1 MARWESGAL
10 RVETRSH
17 STGAGARSMISAVTT
32 ASLEAPPS
40 SGLFSARAELR
51 GAIGAGVLLGAGWLL
66 GFFSEG
72 AWASAPVYASLAIG
86 MLYGGRAALDALR
99 SGAFNIDVLMVLG
112 AVFAAAVGHP
122 DEGALLLFLFVLAG
136 ALEELAMQRTE
147 REVRALSALIPTQAI
162 VLRGGEWIEVEPES
176 LAVGE
181 RVKVRPGERVP
192 ADARVV
198 AGATSMDQA
207 TLTGESVPRE
217 VGVGEAIYA
226 GTINVENPI
235 EAEVERAA
243 SESSVQKIL
252 RLVLS
257 AREQREPVQRVID
270 RISQP
275 YAIGVT
281 VVSVLVAFGWML
293 LLERGWRDATYT
305 AITFLIVCSPCALVI
320 ATPTATLAAIAR
332 GARSGVLFKG
342 GQSIERLA
350 RVRAVCFDK
359 TGTLT
364 VGRPRLEAVM
374 PVGWSD
380 PDALLSIASALEQE
394 STHPIAA
401 AVRDGAIARGIQPA
415 ALETVTHEAGRGMA
429 GVAARDGGRVRVR
442 LGSYPHTE
450 EIIPVCLRAHTR
462 ETLEQIRSHGRI
474 GIVVAG
480 EGTEGVERTSA
491 PEHAGGGVGGAAVLV
506 LRDTVRPGARA
517 LVDRLHTLG
526 IRPVKMLTGDNRT
539 TAAFVAKELGL
550 DEFEA
555 ELMPADK
562 LRLVREVKDRLARE
576 GSRGRVGGVAVIG
589 DGVNDAPALAAA
601 DVAVAIGSI
610 GSDAALES
618 ADIVLLNDD
627 LSAVGWAM
635 DLARRARRT
644 VTVNLC
650 FALGV
655 IAIMGVWT
663 LVGSVIGRRVP
674 LGVGVLAH
682 EGGTLLVVANSLRL
696 LLGPAFRASGTER
709 AAPEGA
715 EILRPEPATTA

>member
-1 MARWESGAL
+1 M
-10 RVETRSH
+10 
-17 STGAGARSMISAVTT
+17 SMISSVTT
-32 ASLEAPPS
+32 ASLEAPAPS
-40 SGLFSARAELR
+40 GIFSPRAELR
-51 GAIGAGVLLGAGWLL
+51 GAVIAGALLGTGWLL
-66 GFFSEG
+66 GLTTDA
-72 AWASAPVYASLAIG
+72 AWADAPVWASLAIG
-86 MLYGGRAALDALR
+86 LLYGGKAAGEALR
-99 SGAFNIDVLMVLG
+99 GGAFNIDVLMVLG
-112 AVFAAAVGHP
+112 AVFAAVVGHP

-136 ALEELAMQRTE
+136 ALEELAMMRTE

-162 VLRGGEWIEVEPES
+162 VQRGGEWVEASPES
-176 LAVGE
+176 LRVGE
-181 RVKVRPGERVP
+181 RVKVRPGESVP
-192 ADARVV
+192 ADARV
-198 AGATSMDQA
+198 AQGATSMDQA

-217 VGVGEAIYA
+217 VGPGDPIYA

-235 EAEVERAA
+235 EAIVERAA

-252 RLVLS
+252 NLVLS

-281 VVSVLVAFGWML
+281 VVSVVVAIVWML
-293 LLERGWRDATYT
+293 ALGRDWRESAYT

-332 GARSGVLFKG
+332 GAKSGVLFKG

-364 VGRPRLEAVM
+364 VGRPRLEAVV

-380 PDALLSIASALEQE
+380 GDALLAIASALEQE
-394 STHPIAA
+394 STHPIAT
-401 AVRDGAIARGIQPA
+401 AVRDGAAARGIPSA
-415 ALETVTHEAGRGMA
+415 ALQSITHEAGRGMA
-429 GVAARDGGRVRVR
+429 GVVGDGVGGGVGSAHGGVRVR

-480 EGTEGVERTSA
+480 EGTAGVEGTNA
-491 PEHAGGGVGGAAVLV
+491 PEHAGGGAGGAAVLV
-506 LRDTVRPGARA
+506 LRDMVRPGARA
-517 LVDRLHTLG
+517 LVDHLHALG
-526 IRPVKMLTGDNRT
+526 VRPVKMLTGDNRT

-562 LRLVREVKDRLARE
+562 LRLVQEIKDRLAAE
-576 GSRGRVGGVAVIG
+576 GADRRKGGVAVIG
-589 DGVNDAPALAAA
+589 DGVNDAPALVAA
-601 DVAVAIGSI
+601 DVSIAIGSI

-627 LSAVGWAM
+627 LSAVGWGMA
-635 DLARRARRT
+635 LARRARRT
-644 VTVNLC
+644 VAMNLA

-655 IAIMGVWT
+655 IFVMGVAT
-663 LVGSVIGRRVP
+663 LVGSAIGRRVP

-696 LLGPAFRASGTER
+696 LIGPAFRAGRIAEPVAGMSSD
-709 AAPEGA
+709 AAA
-715 EILRPEPATTA
+715 ATLIEPVSA

>member
-1 MARWESGAL
+1 
-10 RVETRSH
+10 
-17 STGAGARSMISAVTT
+17 MISAVTT
-32 ASLEAPPS
+32 ASLEAPPP
-40 SGLFSARAELR
+40 SGPFSPRAELR
-51 GAIGAGVLLGAGWLL
+51 GAIAAGALLGAGWLL
-66 GFFSEG
+66 GFATEA
-72 AWASAPVYASLAIG
+72 AWATVPVYASLAIG
-86 MLYGGRAALDALR
+86 LLYGGRAALGALR
-99 SGAFNIDVLMVLG
+99 SGAFNIDVLMILG

-122 DEGALLLFLFVLAG
+122 DEGALLLFLFVFAG

-147 REVRALSALIPTQAI
+147 REVRALHALMPTQAI
-162 VLRGGEWIEVEPES
+162 VQRGGAWIEVEPES
-176 LAVGE
+176 LEVGE
-181 RVKVRPGERVP
+181 RVKIRPGERVP

-198 AGATSMDQA
+198 IGATSMDQA
-207 TLTGESVPRE
+207 TLTGESMPRE
-217 VGVGEAIYA
+217 VAVGEQIYA

-235 EAEVERAA
+235 EAEVVRPA

-275 YAIGVT
+275 YAICVT
-281 VVSVLVAFGWML
+281 IVSVLVALAWML
-293 LLERGWRDATYT
+293 VLGREWRDATYT

-332 GARSGVLFKG
+332 GAKSGVLFKG

-380 PDALLSIASALEQE
+380 PDALLAVASALEQE
-394 STHPIAA
+394 STHPIAT
-401 AVRDGAIARGIQPA
+401 AVRDGASARRIEPA
-415 ALETVTHEAGRGMA
+415 QLESVTHEAGRGMA
-429 GVAARDGGRVRVR
+429 GVSQGVRVR

-450 EIIPVCLRAHTR
+450 ELIPVCLRSFTR
-462 ETLEQIRSHGRI
+462 QTLEQIRSHGRI

-480 EGTEGVERTSA
+480 EGAEGVERTSA
-491 PEHAGGGVGGAAVLV
+491 PEHAGGAAVLV

-517 LVDRLHTLG
+517 LVDHLHTLG

-562 LRLVREVKDRLARE
+562 LRLVQEIKDRLAKERA
-576 GSRGRVGGVAVIG
+576 GGRVGGVAVIG

-601 DVAVAIGSI
+601 DVAIAIGSI

-644 VTVNLC
+644 VTMNLS

-655 IAIMGVWT
+655 IAIMGVAT

-696 LLGPAFRASGTER
+696 LLGPAFRADRAEREMAGEAGTLN
-709 AAPEGA
+709 PS
-715 EILRPEPATTA
+715 PAVSA

>member
-1 MARWESGAL
+1 
-10 RVETRSH
+10 
-17 STGAGARSMISAVTT
+17 
-32 ASLEAPPS
+32 
-40 SGLFSARAELR
+40 
-51 GAIGAGVLLGAGWLL
+51 
-66 GFFSEG
+66 
-72 AWASAPVYASLAIG
+72 
-86 MLYGGRAALDALR
+86 
-99 SGAFNIDVLMVLG
+99 
-112 AVFAAAVGHP
+112 
-122 DEGALLLFLFVLAG
+122 
-136 ALEELAMQRTE
+136 RTE
-147 REVRALSALIPTQAI
+147 REVRALSALMPTSAL
-162 VLRGGEWIEVEPES
+162 VLRGGEWVEAAPES
-176 LAVGE
+176 LIVGE
-181 RVKVRPGERVP
+181 RLKIRPGESVP
-192 ADARVV
+192 ADARI
-198 AGATSMDQA
+198 AQGATSMDQA
-207 TLTGESVPRE
+207 TLTGESLPRE
-217 VGVGEAIYA
+217 VKVGDAIYA
-226 GTINVENPI
+226 GTLNVENPI
-235 EAEVERAA
+235 EAVVERPA
-243 SESSVQKIL
+243 SESSVQRVL
-252 RLVLS
+252 NLVLS

-281 VVSVLVAFGWML
+281 AVSVAVL
-293 LLERGWRDATYT
+293 LLWALALGREWRESAYT

-364 VGRPRLEAVM
+364 IGKPRLEAVI
-374 PVGWSD
+374 PVAWSD
-380 PDALLSIASALEQE
+380 GNVLLGVASALEEE
-394 STHPIAA
+394 STHPIAS
-401 AVRDGAIARGIQPA
+401 AVREGAAARGIERA
-415 ALETVTHEAGRGMA
+415 TLESVTHEAGRGMA
-429 GVAARDGGRVRVR
+429 GVVGGVRVR

-450 EIIPVCLRAHTR
+450 ALIPVCLRAHTR

-480 EGTEGVERTSA
+480 EGSAGVEGTTA
-491 PEHAGGGVGGAAVLV
+491 PEQACGPGVGGAAVLV
-506 LRDTVRPGARA
+506 LRDSVRPGAKK
-517 LVDRLHTLG
+517 LVDHLHALG
-526 IRPVKMLTGDNRT
+526 VRPVKMLTGDNRT

-562 LRLVREVKDRLARE
+562 LRLVQDIKDRIAAENAPRAR
-576 GSRGRVGGVAVIG
+576 GPRRGGVAVIG

-610 GSDAALES
+610 GSDAALET

-635 DLARRARRT
+635 ELARRARRT
-644 VTVNLC
+644 VTVNLA
-650 FALGV
+650 FALSV
-655 IAIMGVWT
+655 IVVMGITT

-696 LLGPAFRASGTER
+696 LLGPAFRADR
-709 AAPEGA
+709 AA
-715 EILRPEPATTA
+715 EPAPETMPEMVAVGA

>member
-1 MARWESGAL
+1 
-10 RVETRSH
+10 
-17 STGAGARSMISAVTT
+17 MISLVTT
-32 ASLEAPPS
+32 ASLEAPAPA
-40 SGLFSARAELR
+40 GIFSPRAELR
-51 GAIGAGVLLGAGWLL
+51 GAVIAGVLLGLGWLL
-66 GFFSEG
+66 GFASD
-72 AWASAPVYASLAIG
+72 APWAVAPVWASLAIG
-86 MLYGGRAALDALR
+86 LLYGGRAAGEALR

-112 AVFAAAVGHP
+112 AVFAAIVGHP

-136 ALEELAMQRTE
+136 ALEELAMMRTE
-147 REVRALSALIPTQAI
+147 REVRALSALIPTLAI
-162 VLRGGEWIEVEPES
+162 VQRGGEWVEASPES
-176 LAVGE
+176 LIVGE
-181 RVKVRPGERVP
+181 RVKVRPGESVP

-198 AGATSMDQA
+198 QGATSMDQA
-207 TLTGESVPRE
+207 TLTGESMPRE
-217 VGVGEAIYA
+217 VGVDDAIYA

-235 EAEVERAA
+235 EAIVERAA

-252 RLVLS
+252 NLVLS

-281 VVSVLVAFGWML
+281 LVSVAVAIVWML
-293 LLERGWRDATYT
+293 ALGRDWRESAYT

-332 GARSGVLFKG
+332 GAKSGVLFKG

-380 PDALLSIASALEQE
+380 GDALLAIASALEQE
-394 STHPIAA
+394 STHPIAT
-401 AVRDGAIARGIQPA
+401 AVRDGAKARGIA
-415 ALETVTHEAGRGMA
+415 SATLESITHEAGRGMA
-429 GVAARDGGRVRVR
+429 GVVGGAVGGGAGGVRVR

-480 EGTEGVERTSA
+480 EGAAGVEGTNG
-491 PEHAGGGVGGAAVLV
+491 PEHAGGTDGAGGVGGAAVLV
-506 LRDTVRPGARA
+506 LRDMVRPGAKA
-517 LVDRLHTLG
+517 LVDHLHTLG
-526 IRPVKMLTGDNRT
+526 VRPVKMLTGDNRT

-562 LRLVREVKDRLARE
+562 LRLVQEIKDRLAAE
-576 GSRGRVGGVAVIG
+576 GAGRKKGGVAVIG

-601 DVAVAIGSI
+601 DVSIAIGSI

-635 DLARRARRT
+635 ALARRARRT
-644 VTVNLC
+644 VTVNLA
-650 FALGV
+650 FALSV
-655 IAIMGVWT
+655 IFVMGVTT
-663 LVGSVIGRRVP
+663 LVGSAIGRRVP

-696 LLGPAFRASGTER
+696 LIGPAFRAAR
-709 AAPEGA
+709 IA
-715 EILRPEPATTA
+715 EPAAGLPSDAPAATVQPVTA

>member
-1 MARWESGAL
+1 M
-10 RVETRSH
+10 
-17 STGAGARSMISAVTT
+17 SMISSVTT
-32 ASLEAPPS
+32 ASLQAPAPS
-40 SGLFSARAELR
+40 GIFSPRAELR
-51 GAIGAGVLLGAGWLL
+51 GAIIAGALLGTGWLL
-66 GFFSEG
+66 GF
-72 AWASAPVYASLAIG
+72 ATDKPWADAPVWASLAIG
-86 MLYGGRAALDALR
+86 LLYGGKAAGEALR
-99 SGAFNIDVLMVLG
+99 GGAFNIDVLMVLG
-112 AVFAAAVGHP
+112 AVFAAVVGHP

-136 ALEELAMQRTE
+136 ALEELAMMRTE

-162 VLRGGEWIEVEPES
+162 VQRGGEWVEASPES
-176 LAVGE
+176 LRVGE
-181 RVKVRPGERVP
+181 RVKVRPGESVP
-192 ADARVV
+192 ADARV
-198 AGATSMDQA
+198 AQGATSMDQA

-217 VGVGEAIYA
+217 VGPGDPIYA

-235 EAEVERAA
+235 EAIVERAA

-252 RLVLS
+252 NLVLS

-281 VVSVLVAFGWML
+281 VVSVVVAIVWML
-293 LLERGWRDATYT
+293 ALGRDWRESAYT

-332 GARSGVLFKG
+332 GAKSGVLFKG

-364 VGRPRLEAVM
+364 VGRPRLEAVV

-380 PDALLSIASALEQE
+380 GDALLAIASALEQE
-394 STHPIAA
+394 STHPIAT
-401 AVRDGAIARGIQPA
+401 AVRDGAAARGIPSA
-415 ALETVTHEAGRGMA
+415 ALQSITHEAGRGMA
-429 GVAARDGGRVRVR
+429 GVVGDGVAGGVGSAHGGVRVR

-480 EGTEGVERTSA
+480 EGTAGVEGTNA
-491 PEHAGGGVGGAAVLV
+491 PEHAGGGAGGAAVLV
-506 LRDTVRPGARA
+506 LRDMVRPGARA
-517 LVDRLHTLG
+517 LVDHLHALG
-526 IRPVKMLTGDNRT
+526 VRPVKMLTGDNRT

-562 LRLVREVKDRLARE
+562 LRLVQEIKDRLAAE
-576 GSRGRVGGVAVIG
+576 GADRRKGGVAVIG
-589 DGVNDAPALAAA
+589 DGVNDAPALVAA
-601 DVAVAIGSI
+601 DVSIAIGSI

-627 LSAVGWAM
+627 LSAVGWGMA
-635 DLARRARRT
+635 LARRARRT
-644 VTVNLC
+644 VAMNLA

-655 IAIMGVWT
+655 IFVMGVAT
-663 LVGSVIGRRVP
+663 LVGSAIGRRVP

-696 LLGPAFRASGTER
+696 LIGPAFRAGR
-709 AAPEGA
+709 IA
-715 EILRPEPATTA
+715 EPAAGMSSDAAAATLIEPVSA

>member
-1 MARWESGAL
+1 
-10 RVETRSH
+10 
-17 STGAGARSMISAVTT
+17 MISPVTA
-32 ASLEAPPS
+32 ASLEAPPP
-40 SGLFSARAELR
+40 SGIFSPRAELR
-51 GAIGAGVLLGAGWLL
+51 GAIVAGTLLGSGWLL
-66 GFFSEG
+66 GLATDA
-72 AWASAPVYASLAIG
+72 AWADAPVWASLAIG
-86 MLYGGRAALDALR
+86 LLYGGRAAVEALR

-112 AVFAAAVGHP
+112 AVFAAIVGHP
-122 DEGALLLFLFVLAG
+122 EEGALLLFLFVLAG
-136 ALEELAMQRTE
+136 ALEELAMMRTE
-147 REVRALSALIPTQAI
+147 REVRALSALMPTQAI
-162 VLRGGEWIEVEPES
+162 VQRDGEWVEASPES
-176 LAVGE
+176 LVVGE
-181 RVKVRPGERVP
+181 RVKVRPGENVP

-198 AGATSMDQA
+198 LGATSMDQA
-207 TLTGESVPRE
+207 TLTGESMPRE
-217 VGVGEAIYA
+217 VGVDDAIYA

-235 EAEVERAA
+235 EAIVERAA

-252 RLVLS
+252 NLVLS

-281 VVSVLVAFGWML
+281 LVSVAVAIVWML
-293 LLERGWRDATYT
+293 VLGRDWRESAYT

-332 GARSGVLFKG
+332 GAKSGVLFKG

-374 PVGWSD
+374 PVAWSD
-380 PDALLSIASALEQE
+380 GGALLAIASALEQE

-401 AVRDGAIARGIQPA
+401 AVRDGAAARGVA
-415 ALETVTHEAGRGMA
+415 SATLESITHEAGRGMA
-429 GVAARDGGRVRVR
+429 GVVGGGASGVRVR

-480 EGTEGVERTSA
+480 EGVAGVEGTNA
-491 PEHAGGGVGGAAVLV
+491 PEHAGGVSGGPGVGGAAVLV
-506 LRDTVRPGARA
+506 LRDSVRPGAKQ
-517 LVDRLHTLG
+517 LVDHLHSLG
-526 IRPVKMLTGDNRT
+526 VRPVKMLTGDNRT

-562 LRLVREVKDRLARE
+562 LRLVQEIKQRLAAE
-576 GSRGRVGGVAVIG
+576 GRGRKKGGVAVIG

-601 DVAVAIGSI
+601 DVSIAIGSI

-635 DLARRARRT
+635 ALARRARRT
-644 VTVNLC
+644 VTVNLA

-655 IAIMGVWT
+655 IFVMGVAT
-663 LVGSVIGRRVP
+663 LVGSAIGRRVP

-696 LLGPAFRASGTER
+696 LLGPAFRAGRIAEPEEVLGMPSSPQG
-709 AAPEGA
+709 AIAPVSA
-715 EILRPEPATTA
+715 

>member
-1 MARWESGAL
+1 M
-10 RVETRSH
+10 
-17 STGAGARSMISAVTT
+17 SMISPVTT
-32 ASLEAPPS
+32 ASLEAPAPA
-40 SGLFSARAELR
+40 GIFSPRAELR
-51 GAIGAGVLLGAGWLL
+51 GAVIAGALLGVGWLL
-66 GFFSEG
+66 GLTTDKP
-72 AWASAPVYASLAIG
+72 WADAPVWASLAIG
-86 MLYGGRAALDALR
+86 LLYGGKAAVEALR
-99 SGAFNIDVLMVLG
+99 GGAFNIDVLMVLG
-112 AVFAAAVGHP
+112 AVFAAVVGHP

-136 ALEELAMQRTE
+136 ALEELAMMRTE

-162 VLRGGEWIEVEPES
+162 VQRNGEWVEASPES
-176 LAVGE
+176 LRVGE
-181 RVKVRPGERVP
+181 RVKVRPGESVP
-192 ADARVV
+192 ADARV
-198 AGATSMDQA
+198 AQGATSMDQA

-217 VGVGEAIYA
+217 VGVDDPIYA

-235 EAEVERAA
+235 EAIVERAA

-252 RLVLS
+252 NLVLS

-281 VVSVLVAFGWML
+281 VLSVVVAIVWML
-293 LLERGWRDATYT
+293 VLGRDWRESAYT

-332 GARSGVLFKG
+332 GAKSGVLFKG

-380 PDALLSIASALEQE
+380 GDALLAIASALEQE
-394 STHPIAA
+394 STHPIAT
-401 AVRDGAIARGIQPA
+401 AVRDGAKARGVASATLQSI
-415 ALETVTHEAGRGMA
+415 THEAGRGMA
-429 GVAARDGGRVRVR
+429 GVVGDGVGGGVGGVRVR

-450 EIIPVCLRAHTR
+450 EIIPICLRAHTR

-480 EGTEGVERTSA
+480 EGTAGVEGTNA

-506 LRDTVRPGARA
+506 LRDMVRPGAKA
-517 LVDRLHTLG
+517 LVDHLHALG
-526 IRPVKMLTGDNRT
+526 VRPVKMLTGDNRT

-562 LRLVREVKDRLARE
+562 LRLVQEIKDRLANE
-576 GSRGRVGGVAVIG
+576 GEGRKKGGVAVIG
-589 DGVNDAPALAAA
+589 DGVNDAPALVAA
-601 DVAVAIGSI
+601 DVSIAIGSI

-627 LSAVGWAM
+627 LSAVGWGMA
-635 DLARRARRT
+635 LARRARRT
-644 VTVNLC
+644 VAVNLA

-655 IAIMGVWT
+655 IFVMGVAT
-663 LVGSVIGRRVP
+663 LVGSAIGRRVP

-696 LLGPAFRASGTER
+696 LIGPAFRAGRIAEPVAGMSSDAS
-709 AAPEGA
+709 AAA
-715 EILRPEPATTA
+715 VEPVPA